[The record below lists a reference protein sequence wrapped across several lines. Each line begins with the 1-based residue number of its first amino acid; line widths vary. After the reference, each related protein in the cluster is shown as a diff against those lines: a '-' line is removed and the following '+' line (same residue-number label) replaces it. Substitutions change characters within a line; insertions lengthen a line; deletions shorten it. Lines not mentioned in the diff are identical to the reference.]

1 MSEAQHDN
9 LQNADG
15 QDPIEQQVE
24 VQIETPIE
32 AQEVEDLS
40 DNQSVLE
47 EIDNSNA
54 EENEDDSV
62 KEKHEILMLDY
73 DALSME
79 ELTDELE
86 KLVTNEKVMAI
97 KDHAEGIRKAFSDKY
112 QHFIDEKREEFN
124 AQNNEEGVEFEY
136 HFPLKNKFDSIFN
149 TYKTNKNKHFKQ
161 LQNNLEHNFAVREGL
176 IEELKQL
183 IDSGDSSI
191 GDMFKKA
198 NDIRDR
204 WKNAG
209 AIPRDKYNILWN
221 NYHFHM
227 ERFYDVIHLDKEAR
241 DLDLKHN
248 LEQKQQIITKAT
260 ALLNEEDVMKAF
272 RELQLLHRVWKEE
285 IGPVDREHRELIW
298 NEFSEITK
306 QMHDKREAL
315 YVLARGKETENLAL
329 KNEIIVQIEA
339 LGTEKIDSHS
349 GWQGQIKKLE
359 ILREAFFKAGK
370 VPAEVTE
377 ETWAKF
383 KNAVRAFNVHKNVF
397 YKDIKH
403 EQNDNLAKKIALVEK
418 AKSLQESNDFN
429 ATTPIMKKIQD
440 DWKKIGHVPR
450 KYSDSIW
457 NDFKLACNAYFDR
470 MHEARNAETSE
481 EVEAFEKKKA
491 FLDELK
497 DFTLSGEHKA
507 DLEAIKAHIATW
519 KTFGKVPFNRR
530 HIEGKFNKI
539 LDALFEKLSMSK
551 KDTEMMRFSN
561 RLEQLSEN
569 DNKRALEQ
577 EQFFI
582 RKKIDEVQSEIFQLE
597 NNIQF
602 ISSSSKGENPF
613 IKEVQKSIERHKDD
627 LKLWKEKLQQIKDM

>member
-9 LQNADG
+9 LQTADG
-15 QDPIEQQVE
+15 QDPIEQQMEPQTESQEE
-24 VQIETPIE
+24 VVP
-32 AQEVEDLS
+32 S
-40 DNQSVLE
+40 NQSVLE

-62 KEKHEILMLDY
+62 KEKHEIPMLDY

-79 ELTDELE
+79 ELTYELE
-86 KLVTNEKVMAI
+86 RLVTEEKVMAI

-112 QHFIDEKREEFN
+112 HHFIDEKREEFN
-124 AQNNEEGVEFEY
+124 AQNNEEGAEFEY
-136 HFPLKNKFDSIFN
+136 HFPLKNKFDTIFN
-149 TYKTNKNKHFKQ
+149 SYKTQKNKHFKQ
-161 LQNNLEHNFAVREGL
+161 LQNNLELNFTVREAL
-176 IEELKQL
+176 IQELKEL
-183 IDSGDSSI
+183 IDSSDSSI

-198 NDIRDR
+198 NDIRER

-241 DLDLKHN
+241 DLDLKNN
-248 LEQKQQIITKAT
+248 LDQKQQIITKAT
-260 ALLNEEDVMKAF
+260 ALLQEEDIMKAF

-285 IGPVDREHRELIW
+285 IGPVDREHREAIW

-306 QMHDKREAL
+306 QMHDKREGL
-315 YVLARGKETENLAL
+315 YALARGKETENLAL
-329 KNEIIVQIEA
+329 KNEIILQIEA
-339 LGTEKIDSHS
+339 LGTEKVESHS
-349 GWQGQIKKLE
+349 GWQTQIKKLE
-359 ILREAFFKAGK
+359 ALRDAFFKTGK

-403 EQNDNLAKKIALVEK
+403 EQNDNLAKKLALVEK
-418 AKSLQESNDFN
+418 AKSLQESTDFN
-429 ATTPIMKKIQD
+429 AATPIMKKIQD

-457 NDFKLACNAYFDR
+457 KDFKEACNAYFDR
-470 MHEARNAETSE
+470 MHEARNSESGE

-491 FLDELK
+491 FLEELK
-497 DFTLSGEHKA
+497 DFTLTGEHKA

-519 KTFGKVPFNRR
+519 KTLGKVPFNRR

-539 LDALFEKLSMSK
+539 LDALFEKLSLSK

-561 RLEQLSEN
+561 RLEQLNEN
-569 DNKRALEQ
+569 DDKRALEQ

-582 RKKIDEVQSEIFQLE
+582 RKKIDEVQGEIFQLE

-613 IKEVQKSIERHKDD
+613 IKEVQKSIERHKDE
-627 LKLWKEKLQQIKDM
+627 LKLWKEKLQQIKNM

>member
-1 MSEAQHDN
+1 MSEATHDN
-9 LQNADG
+9 LHNADG
-15 QDPIEQQVE
+15 QDQMEQLDGVT
-24 VQIETPIE
+24 II
-32 AQEVEDLS
+32 S
-40 DNQSVLE
+40 QSVLE

-54 EENEDDSV
+54 EESEDDSI
-62 KEKHEILMLDY
+62 KEKHEIPVLDY
-73 DALSME
+73 DAMSME
-79 ELTDELE
+79 ALTDELE
-86 KLVTNEKVMAI
+86 KLVNNEKVMAI
-97 KDHAEGIRKAFSDKY
+97 KDHVEGIRKAFSDKY
-112 QHFIDEKREEFN
+112 HHFIDEKKEEFL
-124 AQNNEEGVEFEY
+124 AQNNEEGLDFEY
-136 HFPLKNKFDSIFN
+136 HFPLKNKFDGIYN
-149 TYKTNKNKHFKQ
+149 AYKASKSKHFKQ
-161 LQNNLEHNFAVREGL
+161 LQNNLEQNFAVREGL
-176 IEELKQL
+176 IEELKNL
-183 IDSGDSSI
+183 IDSGDSNI
-191 GDMFKKA
+191 GDMFKKV
-198 NDIRDR
+198 NDIRER

-221 NYHFHM
+221 NYHFHI
-227 ERFYDVIHLDKEAR
+227 ERFYDIMHLDKEAR

-248 LEQKQQIITKAT
+248 LEQKQLIIAKAKE
-260 ALLNEEDVMKAF
+260 LLNEEDIMKAF

-285 IGPVDREHRELIW
+285 IGPVDREHREVIW

-315 YVLARGKETENLAL
+315 YAEARAKESDNLAV
-329 KNEIIVQIEA
+329 KNEIIVLIEA

-349 GWQGQIKKLE
+349 GWQAQIKKME
-359 ILREAFFKAGK
+359 ALREAFFKAGK

-383 KNAVRAFNVHKNVF
+383 KNAVRSFNANKNVF

-403 EQNDNLAKKIALVEK
+403 EQHENLTKKLELVEK
-418 AKSLQESNDFN
+418 AKSLKESTDFA

-457 NDFKLACNAYFDR
+457 KDFKDACNAYFDR
-470 MHEARNAETSE
+470 MHEAKNAETGE

-491 FLDELK
+491 FLEELK

-507 DLEAIKAHIATW
+507 DLDAIKEHIATW

-561 RLEQLSEN
+561 RLEQLA
-569 DNKRALEQ
+569 DGDDRRALEQ

-613 IKEVQKSIERHKDD
+613 IKEVQKNIERHKDD
-627 LKLWKEKLQQIKDM
+627 LKLWKEKLQQIKNM

>member
-1 MSEAQHDN
+1 MSEATHDN
-9 LQNADG
+9 LHNADG
-15 QDPIEQQVE
+15 QDQMEQLDGVT
-24 VQIETPIE
+24 II
-32 AQEVEDLS
+32 S
-40 DNQSVLE
+40 QSVLE

-54 EENEDDSV
+54 EESEDDSI
-62 KEKHEILMLDY
+62 KEKHEIPVLDY
-73 DALSME
+73 DAMSME
-79 ELTDELE
+79 ALTDELE
-86 KLVTNEKVMAI
+86 KLVNNEKVMAI
-97 KDHAEGIRKAFSDKY
+97 KDHVEGIRKAFSDKY
-112 QHFIDEKREEFN
+112 HHFIDEKKEEFL
-124 AQNNEEGVEFEY
+124 AQNNEEGLDFEY
-136 HFPLKNKFDSIFN
+136 HFPLKNKFDGIYN
-149 TYKTNKNKHFKQ
+149 AYKASKAKHFKQ
-161 LQNNLEHNFAVREGL
+161 LQNNLEQNFAVREGL
-176 IEELKQL
+176 IEELKNL
-183 IDSGDSSI
+183 IDSGDSNI
-191 GDMFKKA
+191 GDMFKKV
-198 NDIRDR
+198 NDIRER

-221 NYHFHM
+221 NYHFHI
-227 ERFYDVIHLDKEAR
+227 ERFYDIMHLDKEAR

-248 LEQKQQIITKAT
+248 LEQKQLIIAKAKE
-260 ALLNEEDVMKAF
+260 LLNEEDVMKAF

-285 IGPVDREHRELIW
+285 IGPVDREHREAIW
-298 NEFSEITK
+298 DEFSEITK

-315 YVLARGKETENLAL
+315 YAVARGKEADNLAV
-329 KNEIIVQIEA
+329 KNEIIVLIEA

-349 GWQGQIKKLE
+349 GWQAQIKKME
-359 ILREAFFKAGK
+359 ALREAFFKAGK

-383 KNAVRAFNVHKNVF
+383 KNAVRSFNANKNVF

-403 EQNDNLAKKIALVEK
+403 EQHENLTKKLELVEK
-418 AKSLQESNDFN
+418 AKSLKESTDFA

-457 NDFKLACNAYFDR
+457 KDFKDACNAYFDR
-470 MHEARNAETSE
+470 MHEAKNAETGE

-491 FLDELK
+491 FLEELK
-497 DFTLSGEHKA
+497 SFTLSGEHKA
-507 DLEAIKAHIATW
+507 DLDAIKEHIATW

-561 RLEQLSEN
+561 RLEQLA
-569 DNKRALEQ
+569 DGDDRRALEQ

-613 IKEVQKSIERHKDD
+613 IKEVQKNIERHKDD
-627 LKLWKEKLQQIKDM
+627 LKLWKEKLQQIKNM

>member
-9 LQNADG
+9 LQTADG
-15 QDPIEQQVE
+15 QDPIEQQMEPQTESQEE
-24 VQIETPIE
+24 VVP
-32 AQEVEDLS
+32 S
-40 DNQSVLE
+40 NQSVLE

-62 KEKHEILMLDY
+62 KEKHEIPMLDY

-86 KLVTNEKVMAI
+86 RLVTEEKVMAI

-112 QHFIDEKREEFN
+112 HHFIDEKREEFN
-124 AQNNEEGVEFEY
+124 AQNNEEGAEFEY
-136 HFPLKNKFDSIFN
+136 HFPLKNKFDTIFN
-149 TYKTNKNKHFKQ
+149 SYKTQKNKHFKQ
-161 LQNNLEHNFAVREGL
+161 LQNNLELNFTVREAL
-176 IEELKQL
+176 IQELKEL
-183 IDSGDSSI
+183 IDSSDSSI

-198 NDIRDR
+198 NDIRER

-241 DLDLKHN
+241 DLDLKNN
-248 LEQKQQIITKAT
+248 LDQKQQIITKAT
-260 ALLNEEDVMKAF
+260 ALLQEEDIMKAF

-285 IGPVDREHRELIW
+285 IGPVDREHREAIW

-306 QMHDKREAL
+306 QMHDKREGL
-315 YVLARGKETENLAL
+315 YALARGKETENLAL
-329 KNEIIVQIEA
+329 KNEIILQIEA
-339 LGTEKIDSHS
+339 LGTGKVESHS
-349 GWQGQIKKLE
+349 GWQTQIKKLE
-359 ILREAFFKAGK
+359 ALRDAFFKTGK

-403 EQNDNLAKKIALVEK
+403 EQNDNLAKKLALVEK
-418 AKSLQESNDFN
+418 AKSLQESTDFN
-429 ATTPIMKKIQD
+429 AATPIMKKIQD

-457 NDFKLACNAYFDR
+457 KDFKEACNAYFDR
-470 MHEARNAETSE
+470 MHEARNSESGE

-491 FLDELK
+491 FLEELK
-497 DFTLSGEHKA
+497 DFTLTGEHKA

-519 KTFGKVPFNRR
+519 KTLGKVPFNRR

-539 LDALFEKLSMSK
+539 LDALFEKLSLSK

-561 RLEQLSEN
+561 RLEQLNEN
-569 DNKRALEQ
+569 DDKRALEQ

-582 RKKIDEVQSEIFQLE
+582 RKKIDEVQGEIFQLE

-613 IKEVQKSIERHKDD
+613 IKEVQKSIERHKDE
-627 LKLWKEKLQQIKDM
+627 LKLWKEKLQQIKNM